1 MCSTSPRC
9 RLRPSAPPAPP
20 PRAAAGP
27 PDESPPRI
35 PISYRRSL
43 FGPKVGDALDTLKSE
58 MAKTKAGRKSKLM
71 DLLTVYHWN
80 DLFGPFK
87 RDPSTVAG
95 AATGRK

>member
-1 MCSTSPRC
+1 
-9 RLRPSAPPAPP
+9 
-20 PRAAAGP
+20 
-27 PDESPPRI
+27 
-35 PISYRRSL
+35 
-43 FGPKVGDALDTLKSE
+43 